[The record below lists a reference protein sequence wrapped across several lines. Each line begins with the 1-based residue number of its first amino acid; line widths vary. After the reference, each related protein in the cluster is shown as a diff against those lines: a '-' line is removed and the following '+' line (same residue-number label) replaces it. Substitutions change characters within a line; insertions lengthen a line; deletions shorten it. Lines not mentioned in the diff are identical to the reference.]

1 MHAEIAATVARE
13 HTPGLSSAACSH
25 LEEALGRS
33 PTVLELEVYAALL
46 RVRAGDAEAARSPR
60 LALTA
65 GGAAVLAVARGRDA
79 VVASALELAA
89 GGARP
94 LVVARESSAAG
105 ESEAPAE
112 RGDSL
117 PVTVI
122 PSPSAVPG
130 LALAVGVLA
139 APADPPRPPA
149 PGDAVVYLGVPT
161 GREGGLAA
169 GAAYLS
175 PTRASQDRL
184 LELLLALHRQPG
196 LVLAA
201 RLLGRGGLAQAAS
214 GWGLGVQLQLDAIP
228 RHPPSLHPNE
238 LLLAETAPRA
248 LLIAPADRLTEV
260 LAAAQSLA
268 VAAATIGQ
276 LTADR
281 RLRAL
286 LKPPGAGAPRL
297 VCELPLDELL
307 RSARLARSTDPRACA
322 LRTEPV
328 ASPEHAPAPRIQPA
342 SDPTDRTDALPAELR
357 NSASGPTGLADT
369 LLAQLQTLADEPAA
383 LVLGAGPP
391 ALALAIRHLAPT
403 GASASAGESGQVAA
417 ARQALSSAV
426 GSVLASGA
434 TATGAAWLLGEAA
447 EPLVPRLGAGSELA
461 VACAELGL
469 AVEWTRSGAAPTD
482 GLLVV
487 VGERPAENP
496 GASGRFPGP
505 GLLVAVLGFADGDP
519 AHEHTTGELCG
530 ELVRA
535 GLCAAVRPIGPGG
548 LLLALG
554 RSCAQAEGG
563 VGCTAVLPPPGS
575 DAATSA
581 LESAAPGRYLLAIP
595 AHRQADARILASERG
610 VPLWP
615 LGRTGGSELVVRQ
628 SDGAAS
634 TFTEVL
640 RLPVTAL
647 QAALPRP

>member
-46 RVRAGDAEAARSPR
+46 RVRAGDAEAPRLPR

-79 VVASALELAA
+79 GVASALELAA
-89 GGARP
+89 GGVRP
-94 LVVARESSAAG
+94 LAVVRESSAAG
-105 ESEAPAE
+105 DSEAPVE
-112 RGDSL
+112 RGGSL

-122 PSPSAVPG
+122 PPQSAVSG

-161 GREGGLAA
+161 GREGGLTA
-169 GAAYLS
+169 GAAYLP

-268 VAAATIGQ
+268 VEAATIGQ

-286 LKPPGAGAPRL
+286 LKPPGTGAARL
-297 VCELPLDELL
+297 VCELPLDELERDAL
-307 RSARLARSTDPRACA
+307 LARPSDPRARGLQSEPRTPCGHA
-322 LRTEPV
+322 PPTQLTPPTPPTPLTQPTQSTLGNLDLADAPPVDLRVTLIAPGGQSVVLHDRADIASLRNLSLPSQRATKDSFARLTTNSVPTRGRWRLVVENSGGTLGRLFSWSLRLAGQPV
-328 ASPEHAPAPRIQPA
+328 FSNQAKGACQLLVDSVLTVGGQDREDRPVLGHPQVVDQAPFASPATA
-342 SDPTDRTDALPAELR
+342 S
-357 NSASGPTGLADT
+357 
-369 LLAQLQTLADEPAA
+369 
-383 LVLGAGPP
+383 
-391 ALALAIRHLAPT
+391 
-403 GASASAGESGQVAA
+403 
-417 ARQALSSAV
+417 SSAV
-426 GSVLASGA
+426 M
-434 TATGAAWLLGEAA
+434 
-447 EPLVPRLGAGSELA
+447 
-461 VACAELGL
+461 
-469 AVEWTRSGAAPTD
+469 
-482 GLLVV
+482 
-487 VGERPAENP
+487 
-496 GASGRFPGP
+496 
-505 GLLVAVLGFADGDP
+505 
-519 AHEHTTGELCG
+519 
-530 ELVRA
+530 
-535 GLCAAVRPIGPGG
+535 
-548 LLLALG
+548 
-554 RSCAQAEGG
+554 
-563 VGCTAVLPPPGS
+563 PGS
-575 DAATSA
+575 AS
-581 LESAAPGRYLLAIP
+581 P
-595 AHRQADARILASERG
+595 ARRASNI
-610 VPLWP
+610 
-615 LGRTGGSELVVRQ
+615 
-628 SDGAAS
+628 A
-634 TFTEVL
+634 
-640 RLPVTAL
+640 
-647 QAALPRP
+647 